1 MIILIELNWIEL
13 NDDQN
18 VLHFLRPKW
27 EGGMYE
33 GDENQR
39 LDALRLAMELEAD
52 YIDVEL
58 KVCLFSNQITF
69 SLLI

>member
-1 MIILIELNWIEL
+1 
-13 NDDQN
+13 
-18 VLHFLRPKW
+18 
-27 EGGMYE
+27 MYE